1 MTTVAVIGCTH
12 AGTFATTSILAEHP
26 DWTVHVFERNGTLS
40 FLSCGIAL
48 WVGDHV
54 SDPKKMFYSSPA
66 ALAEAGATMHMR
78 TDVTSVDLDA
88 RTLTYRA
95 LDEAGDPAEQTLA
108 FDKLVV
114 TTGSRPVIP
123 PIPGIDSPH
132 VLLCKNWDHAIAI
145 KEKAKTAKS
154 AVVIGSGYIGAE
166 IAEQFSV
173 TGVKT
178 TLVDGLDRP
187 LANNF
192 DKTITDQVAAAFEE
206 HGVTL
211 ALGQKVVEFRDND
224 DDTVTVVTEKG
235 EYTAEMAILAVGFL
249 PNTDLLK
256 GKVDMLP
263 NGAIVVDDYMQASAP
278 GVYAAGD
285 SATVFYNPTGQHDYI
300 PLATNAVRQ
309 GLLVGRNIETPT
321 VKYMGTQAT
330 SAVQLYDLSLAASG
344 LTRAGAERRGLT
356 VRETSLTERLS
367 PGLHAHHHPSH
378 VDSDL
383 GPGNPQGQGRPVL
396 FQGRYL
402 RRGKRDFHGD
412 SGRLHHRPARQRGLP
427 VPAELRQAGLL
438 RRRRGHEGGGRV
450 RRLYP
455 PQKRNPGVMGAGERK
470 ERRRKR
476 LSYAACSAVIIYNS
490 NSFNATWALSG
501 NRLGITARTGCCL
514 FLEPIYR
521 LALILWASSASHIAP
536 VADITE
542 SAPASRYAW

>member
-66 ALAEAGATMHMR
+66 SLAEAGATMHMR
-78 TDVTSVDLDA
+78 TDVTDVDLDA
-88 RTLTYRA
+88 KTLTYRS
-95 LDEAGDPAEQTLA
+95 LEDGDAANEQTLA

-123 PIPGIDSPH
+123 PISGIDSPH

-211 ALGQKVVEFRDND
+211 ALGQKVVEFHDND
-224 DDTVTVVTEKG
+224 DNTVTVVTEKG

-256 GKVDMLP
+256 GKVDM
-263 NGAIVVDDYMQASAP
+263 
-278 GVYAAGD
+278 
-285 SATVFYNPTGQHDYI
+285 
-300 PLATNAVRQ
+300 
-309 GLLVGRNIETPT
+309 TPT

-356 VRETSLTERLS
+356 VKETSLTEDYRPDFMLTTTPVTS
-367 PGLHAHHHPSH
+367 ILTWDPETRKVKGGQFCSKADISGAANVISMAIQAGFTIDQLAN
-378 VDSDL
+378 VDF
-383 GPGNPQGQGRPVL
+383 L
-396 FQGRYL
+396 FQPNFD
-402 RRGKRDFHGD
+402 K
-412 SGRLHHRPARQRGLP
+412 P
-427 VPAELRQAGLL
+427 VYYVGAVAMKAAAE
-438 RRRRGHEGGGRV
+438 
-450 RRLYP
+450 
-455 PQKRNPGVMGAGERK
+455 
-470 ERRRKR
+470 
-476 LSYAACSAVIIYNS
+476 
-490 NSFNATWALSG
+490 
-501 NRLGITARTGCCL
+501 
-514 FLEPIYR
+514 
-521 LALILWASSASHIAP
+521 
-536 VADITE
+536 
-542 SAPASRYAW
+542 

>member
-78 TDVTSVDLDA
+78 TDVTDVDLDA
-88 RTLTYRA
+88 KTLTYRS
-95 LDEAGDPAEQTLA
+95 LEDGDAATEQTLA

-211 ALGQKVVEFRDND
+211 ALGQKVVEFHDND
-224 DDTVTVVTEKG
+224 DNTVTVVTEKG

-249 PNTDLLK
+249 PN
-256 GKVDMLP
+256 
-263 NGAIVVDDYMQASAP
+263 GAIVVDDYMQASVP
-278 GVYAAGD
+278 DVYAAGD

-309 GLLVGRNIETPT
+309 GLLVGRNIEAPT
-321 VKYMGTQAT
+321 VKYLGTQAT

-356 VRETSLTERLS
+356 VHETSLTEDYRPDFMLTTTPVTS
-367 PGLHAHHHPSH
+367 ILTWDPETRKVKGGQFCSKADISGAANVISMAIQAGFTIDQLAN
-378 VDSDL
+378 VDF
-383 GPGNPQGQGRPVL
+383 L
-396 FQGRYL
+396 FQPSFD
-402 RRGKRDFHGD
+402 K
-412 SGRLHHRPARQRGLP
+412 P
-427 VPAELRQAGLL
+427 VYYVGAVAMKAAAE
-438 RRRRGHEGGGRV
+438 
-450 RRLYP
+450 
-455 PQKRNPGVMGAGERK
+455 
-470 ERRRKR
+470 
-476 LSYAACSAVIIYNS
+476 
-490 NSFNATWALSG
+490 
-501 NRLGITARTGCCL
+501 
-514 FLEPIYR
+514 
-521 LALILWASSASHIAP
+521 
-536 VADITE
+536 
-542 SAPASRYAW
+542 

>member
-178 TLVDGLDRP
+178 TLVDGLIARWPIISIRP
-187 LANNF
+187 SP
-192 DKTITDQVAAAFEE
+192 I
-206 HGVTL
+206 
-211 ALGQKVVEFRDND
+211 RWRPRSRS
-224 DDTVTVVTEKG
+224 
-235 EYTAEMAILAVGFL
+235 TASRSRSARRWSSSATMTTTPSLWS
-249 PNTDLLK
+249 PK
-256 GKVDMLP
+256 R
-263 NGAIVVDDYMQASAP
+263 ASTRPKWRFWPSASCRTPTCSRARWTCCRTARSWSTTTCSVRAGRVRRRRLRHRVLQPHRPARLHSAGHQRGAP
-278 GVYAAGD
+278 GPAGG
-285 SATVFYNPTGQHDYI
+285 PQHRD
-300 PLATNAVRQ
+300 A
-309 GLLVGRNIETPT
+309 T
-321 VKYMGTQAT
+321 VKYMAR
-330 SAVQLYDLSLAASG
+330 SHVRRAAVRSLARR
-344 LTRAGAERRGLT
+344 LRPDPRRCRTPRAHGPRDLAHRG
-356 VRETSLTERLS
+356 LS

-412 SGRLHHRPARQRGLP
+412 SGRFTIDQLANVDFLFQPNFDKP
-427 VPAELRQAGLL
+427 VYY
-438 RRRRGHEGGGRV
+438 V
-450 RRLYP
+450 
-455 PQKRNPGVMGAGERK
+455 
-470 ERRRKR
+470 
-476 LSYAACSAVIIYNS
+476 
-490 NSFNATWALSG
+490 
-501 NRLGITARTGCCL
+501 
-514 FLEPIYR
+514 
-521 LALILWASSASHIAP
+521 AP
-536 VADITE
+536 W
-542 SAPASRYAW
+542 P

>member
-263 NGAIVVDDYMQASAP
+263 NGAIVVD
-278 GVYAAGD
+278 AG
-285 SATVFYNPTGQHDYI
+285 
-300 PLATNAVRQ
+300 RQ

-356 VRETSLTERLS
+356 VRETSLTEDYRPDFMLTTTPVTS
-367 PGLHAHHHPSH
+367 ILTWDPETRKVKGGQFCSKADISGAANVISMAIQAGFTIDQLAN
-378 VDSDL
+378 VDF
-383 GPGNPQGQGRPVL
+383 L
-396 FQGRYL
+396 FQPNFD
-402 RRGKRDFHGD
+402 K
-412 SGRLHHRPARQRGLP
+412 P
-427 VPAELRQAGLL
+427 VYYVGAVAMKAAAE
-438 RRRRGHEGGGRV
+438 
-450 RRLYP
+450 
-455 PQKRNPGVMGAGERK
+455 
-470 ERRRKR
+470 
-476 LSYAACSAVIIYNS
+476 
-490 NSFNATWALSG
+490 
-501 NRLGITARTGCCL
+501 
-514 FLEPIYR
+514 
-521 LALILWASSASHIAP
+521 
-536 VADITE
+536 
-542 SAPASRYAW
+542 

>member
-12 AGTFATTSILAEHP
+12 AGTFAATSILTEHP

-54 SDPKKMFYSSPA
+54 SDPKKMFYSSPE
-66 ALAEAGATMHMR
+66 ALAKAGATMHMR
-78 TDVTSVDLDA
+78 TDVTSVDPVGK
-88 RTLTYRA
+88 TLTYRSLEGGA
-95 LDEAGDPAEQTLA
+95 DDADAPEETLA

-145 KEKAKTAKS
+145 KEKAKLAKS

-166 IAEQFSV
+166 IAEQFSL

-192 DKTITDQVAAAFEE
+192 DKSITDQVAAAFEE

-211 ALGQKVVEFRDND
+211 ALGQKVVEFRDNPD
-224 DDTVTVVTEKG
+224 NTVTVVTEKG
-235 EYTAEMAILAVGFL
+235 EYAAEMAILAVGFL

-263 NGAIVVDDYMQASAP
+263 NGAIIVDDYMQASVP
-278 GVYAAGD
+278 NVYAAGD
-285 SATVFYNPTGQHDYI
+285 SATVFYNPTGKHDYI

-309 GLLVGRNIETPT
+309 GLLVGRNIDKPT

-344 LTRAGAERRGLT
+344 LTKAGAERRGLT
-356 VRETSLTERLS
+356 VNETELTEDYRPDFMLTTTPVTS
-367 PGLHAHHHPSH
+367 ILTWDQETRQVKGGQFCSKADISGAANVISMAIQAGFTIDQLAN
-378 VDSDL
+378 VDF
-383 GPGNPQGQGRPVL
+383 L
-396 FQGRYL
+396 FQPNFD
-402 RRGKRDFHGD
+402 K
-412 SGRLHHRPARQRGLP
+412 P
-427 VPAELRQAGLL
+427 VYYVGAVAMKAAAEA
-438 RRRRGHEGGGRV
+438 
-450 RRLYP
+450 
-455 PQKRNPGVMGAGERK
+455 
-470 ERRRKR
+470 
-476 LSYAACSAVIIYNS
+476 
-490 NSFNATWALSG
+490 
-501 NRLGITARTGCCL
+501 
-514 FLEPIYR
+514 
-521 LALILWASSASHIAP
+521 
-536 VADITE
+536 
-542 SAPASRYAW
+542 

>member
-145 KEKAKTAKS
+145 KEKARTAKS

-249 PNTDLLK
+249 PNTGLLK

-263 NGAIVVDDYMQASAP
+263 NGAIVVDDYMQASVP

-344 LTRAGAERRGLT
+344 LTCAGAERRGLT
-356 VRETSLTERLS
+356 VRETSLTEDYRPDFMLITTPVTS
-367 PGLHAHHHPSH
+367 ILTWDPETRKVKGGQFCSKADISGAANVISMAIQAGFTIDQLAN
-378 VDSDL
+378 VDF
-383 GPGNPQGQGRPVL
+383 L
-396 FQGRYL
+396 FQPNFD
-402 RRGKRDFHGD
+402 K
-412 SGRLHHRPARQRGLP
+412 P
-427 VPAELRQAGLL
+427 VYYVGAVAMKAAAE
-438 RRRRGHEGGGRV
+438 
-450 RRLYP
+450 
-455 PQKRNPGVMGAGERK
+455 
-470 ERRRKR
+470 
-476 LSYAACSAVIIYNS
+476 
-490 NSFNATWALSG
+490 
-501 NRLGITARTGCCL
+501 
-514 FLEPIYR
+514 
-521 LALILWASSASHIAP
+521 
-536 VADITE
+536 
-542 SAPASRYAW
+542 

>member
-1 MTTVAVIGCTH
+1 
-12 AGTFATTSILAEHP
+12 
-26 DWTVHVFERNGTLS
+26 
-40 FLSCGIAL
+40 
-48 WVGDHV
+48 
-54 SDPKKMFYSSPA
+54 
-66 ALAEAGATMHMR
+66 MHMR

-224 DDTVTVVTEKG
+224 DDTVTVVTRKASTRPKWRFWPSASCRTPTCSRARWTCCR
-235 EYTAEMAILAVGFL
+235 TARSWSTTTCSVRAGRVR
-249 PNTDLLK
+249 
-256 GKVDMLP
+256 
-263 NGAIVVDDYMQASAP
+263 
-278 GVYAAGD
+278 AGD

-356 VRETSLTERLS
+356 VRETSLTE
-367 PGLHAHHHPSH
+367 
-378 VDSDL
+378 DY
-383 GPGNPQGQGRPVL
+383 RP
-396 FQGRYL
+396 
-402 RRGKRDFHGD
+402 DFMLTTTPVTSILTGTRKPAR
-412 SGRLHHRPARQRGLP
+412 SRAASSVPRPISPARQ
-427 VPAELRQAGLL
+427 
-438 RRRRGHEGGGRV
+438 
-450 RRLYP
+450 
-455 PQKRNPGVMGAGERK
+455 
-470 ERRRKR
+470 
-476 LSYAACSAVIIYNS
+476 
-490 NSFNATWALSG
+490 T
-501 NRLGITARTGCCL
+501 
-514 FLEPIYR
+514 
-521 LALILWASSASHIAP
+521 
-536 VADITE
+536 
-542 SAPASRYAW
+542 